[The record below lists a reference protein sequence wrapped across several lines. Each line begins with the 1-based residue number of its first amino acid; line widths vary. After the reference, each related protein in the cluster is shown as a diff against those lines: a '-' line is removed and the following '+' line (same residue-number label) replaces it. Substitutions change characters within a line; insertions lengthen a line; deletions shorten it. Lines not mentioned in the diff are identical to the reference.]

1 MGSQPACSIPDS
13 RRFDCNWDALM
24 KNLFAILIALLAFG
38 WINSGCEPAK
48 DSYRLGLVFT
58 ADCKGYIEDCG

>member
-1 MGSQPACSIPDS
+1 
-13 RRFDCNWDALM
+13 M